1 MSQQKAVS
9 LLEELTPE
17 MRKLV
22 AETNIKIQQAGPIA
36 SAWDGALRRAFSKRE
51 SASTGG
57 KTGNQSTPP
66 AARPKNFWEREPTD
80 SSDDIVKVVDL
91 PNGVSPSSSRPSTP
105 GKLNRARTP
114 STPRLGRTSSL
125 GDETESGVPRSPS
138 PSKTHSPVRR
148 GSSGAGPGE
157 I

>member
-36 SAWDGALRRAFSKRE
+36 SAWDAALRRAFSKRE
-51 SASTGG
+51 SASTGS
-57 KTGNQSTPP
+57 KTGNQSTPQ
-66 AARPKNFWEREPTD
+66 AARSKNFWEREPTD

-125 GDETESGVPRSPS
+125 GDEAESGVPRSPS